1 MKSFGAIGSAVPTG
15 LRNGSSREMRMPALR
30 QALRE
35 ESLSARKRSDPV
47 YDGSCLQVW
56 AERATPA
63 RAWERFVEVHE
74 MCDEVIGS
82 VKFEMVR
89 LKNDDGSDNL
99 RFFDMCPRRVSC
111 AHATGVRAELYRGVP
126 VGGMKNGRT
135 LSSQRSTVLSEIV
148 RTACSGT

>member
-1 MKSFGAIGSAVPTG
+1 
-15 LRNGSSREMRMPALR
+15 MPALR

-126 VGGMKNGRT
+126 VGGMEERSNAVFSAFDRSFRNCPDRLFRDVSYWNG
-135 LSSQRSTVLSEIV
+135 
-148 RTACSGT
+148 

>member
-1 MKSFGAIGSAVPTG
+1 
-15 LRNGSSREMRMPALR
+15 MPALR

-35 ESLSARKRSDPV
+35 ESLSARKRNDPV

-56 AERATPA
+56 ADTGISQVRQ
-63 RAWERFVEVHE
+63 REVDEAMHE

-135 LSSQRSTVLSEIV
+135 LRRQRSTVLSEIV
-148 RTACSGT
+148 RIACSGT